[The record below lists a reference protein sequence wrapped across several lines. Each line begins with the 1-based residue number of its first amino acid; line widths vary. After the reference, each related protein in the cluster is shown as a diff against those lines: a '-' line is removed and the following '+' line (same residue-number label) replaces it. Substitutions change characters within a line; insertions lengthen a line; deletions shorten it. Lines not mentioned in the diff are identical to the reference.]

1 MDLYISEEHLET
13 LYEEFGRGNDNYILL
28 IEEMSELAKALT
40 KRIRYPDKEEITD
53 SIIEE
58 MAHVYI
64 CLEAVARLEG
74 ITEDDIQFEIYKK
87 EKINEVP

>member
-74 ITEDDIQFEIYKK
+74 ITEGDIQFEIYKK
-87 EKINEVP
+87 EN

>member
-1 MDLYISEEHLET
+1 MDLYISEEHLEA

-28 IEEMSELAKALT
+28 IEEMSELSKSLT

-87 EKINEVP
+87 ENR

>member
-1 MDLYISEEHLET
+1 MDLYISEEHLEA

-40 KRIRYPDKEEITD
+40 KRIRYPNKEEITD

-64 CLEAVARLEG
+64 CLEAVAILEG

-87 EKINEVP
+87 ENR

>member
-1 MDLYISEEHLET
+1 MDLYISEEHLEA

-40 KRIRYPDKEEITD
+40 KRIRYPGKGEITD

-74 ITEDDIQFEIYKK
+74 ISEDDIQFEIYKK
-87 EKINEVP
+87 ENR

>member
-1 MDLYISEEHLET
+1 MDLYISEEHLEA
-13 LYEEFGRGNDNYILL
+13 LYEEFGRGHDNYILL

-40 KRIRYPDKEEITD
+40 KRIRYPGKGEITD

-87 EKINEVP
+87 ENR

>member
-1 MDLYISEEHLET
+1 MDLYISEEHLEA

-28 IEEMSELAKALT
+28 IEEMSELSKSLT
-40 KRIRYPDKEEITD
+40 KRIRYPDKQEITD

-87 EKINEVP
+87 EN

>member
-40 KRIRYPDKEEITD
+40 KRIRYPNKEEITD

-64 CLEAVARLEG
+64 CLETVARLEG

-87 EKINEVP
+87 ENR

>member
-13 LYEEFGRGNDNYILL
+13 LYEEFGRGTDNYILL

-53 SIIEE
+53 SIVEE

-87 EKINEVP
+87 EN

>member
-1 MDLYISEEHLET
+1 MDLYITEEHLEA
-13 LYEEFGRGNDNYILL
+13 LYEEFGRGNGNYILL

-40 KRIRYPDKEEITD
+40 KRIRYPNKEEITD

-87 EKINEVP
+87 ENR

>member
-13 LYEEFGRGNDNYILL
+13 LYEEFGRDNDNYILL

-40 KRIRYPDKEEITD
+40 KRIRYPNKEEITD

-87 EKINEVP
+87 EN

>member
-1 MDLYISEEHLET
+1 MDLYISEEHLEA
-13 LYEEFGRGNDNYILL
+13 LYEEFGRSNDNYILL

-87 EKINEVP
+87 ENQ

>member
-40 KRIRYPDKEEITD
+40 KRIRYPNKEEITE

-58 MAHVYI
+58 MARVYI

-87 EKINEVP
+87 EN

>member
-40 KRIRYPDKEEITD
+40 KRIRYPDKEGITD

-87 EKINEVP
+87 ENR

>member
-1 MDLYISEEHLET
+1 MDLYISEEHLEV

-28 IEEMSELAKALT
+28 IEEMSELSKSLT
-40 KRIRYPDKEEITD
+40 KRIRYPDKQEITD

-87 EKINEVP
+87 EN

>member
-87 EKINEVP
+87 ENR

>member
-1 MDLYISEEHLET
+1 MDLYISEEHLEA

-28 IEEMSELAKALT
+28 IEEMSELSKSLT
-40 KRIRYPDKEEITD
+40 KRIRYPDKKEITD

-87 EKINEVP
+87 EN

>member
-1 MDLYISEEHLET
+1 MDLYISEEHLEA
-13 LYEEFGRGNDNYILL
+13 LYEEFGRGSDNYILL

-87 EKINEVP
+87 ENR

>member
-1 MDLYISEEHLET
+1 MDLYISEEHLEA

-28 IEEMSELAKALT
+28 IEKMSELAKALT
-40 KRIRYPDKEEITD
+40 KRIRYPNKEEITD
-53 SIIEE
+53 SVIEE

-87 EKINEVP
+87 ENR

>member
-40 KRIRYPDKEEITD
+40 KRIRYPSKGEITD

-87 EKINEVP
+87 ENR

>member
-53 SIIEE
+53 SIVEE

-87 EKINEVP
+87 ENQ

>member
-1 MDLYISEEHLET
+1 MDLYISEEHLEA

-28 IEEMSELAKALT
+28 IEEMSELSKSLT

-87 EKINEVP
+87 EN

>member
-28 IEEMSELAKALT
+28 SEEMSELAKALT

-87 EKINEVP
+87 ENR

>member
-1 MDLYISEEHLET
+1 MDLYISEEHLEA
-13 LYEEFGRGNDNYILL
+13 LYEEFGRGNDNYIRL

-40 KRIRYPDKEEITD
+40 KRIRQPDKEGITD

-87 EKINEVP
+87 ENR

>member
-1 MDLYISEEHLET
+1 MDLYISEEHLEA
-13 LYEEFGRGNDNYILL
+13 LSEEFGRGNDNYILL

-40 KRIRYPDKEEITD
+40 KRIRYPDKEEVTD

-87 EKINEVP
+87 ENR

>member
-28 IEEMSELAKALT
+28 IEEMSELAKALA
-40 KRIRYPDKEEITD
+40 KRIRYPNKEEITD

-87 EKINEVP
+87 ENR

>member
-40 KRIRYPDKEEITD
+40 KRIRYPNKEEITE

-87 EKINEVP
+87 EN

>member
-1 MDLYISEEHLET
+1 MDLYISEEHLEA
-13 LYEEFGRGNDNYILL
+13 LYEDFGRGNDNYILL

-40 KRIRYPDKEEITD
+40 KRIRYPDKEGITD

-74 ITEDDIQFEIYKK
+74 ITKDDIQFEIYKK
-87 EKINEVP
+87 ENR

>member
-87 EKINEVP
+87 ENQ

>member
-40 KRIRYPDKEEITD
+40 KRIRYPNKEEITD

-87 EKINEVP
+87 ENR